1 MTTHAALSGSIRGI
15 ERASLRARAPVRLT
29 TRLPRRGLVDG
40 STGSRSRTVVRPG
53 RWTATATDP
62 RADSSSTKPSPAAA
76 DDVRPKDDETSARTR
91 SPFPIE
97 DFERASFPT
106 AARFLWASRGLT
118 QGTGLKPLD
127 VSQNWLEQDGYT
139 DDGAE
144 GAEGADGA
152 EDGNNTWIQEMRR
165 RHELIDSERGCVV
178 WDPSASAAAETLL
191 PMMCDWL
198 CARQPTRYVRAPDGG
213 VTVPSLDGWSTGPL
227 DRLKGID
234 AMKICAKLVQ
244 EELCLVREETLEDL
258 WLSCGD
264 DGDVDDGPDDAI
276 TRWCDY
282 GEHDGAGGETT
293 RCVRVTN
300 SLPPIPK
307 YPNATQILTD
317 PPLTIRHT
325 FEAGVVCFSFDPR
338 KRHRKTLA
346 EVHAPVP
353 GYERKMRDA
362 VARVFTNLKTNKPLW
377 RANWV
382 LQNSGEVVSTD
393 LEWHPTNVA
402 IGGVA
407 NRAEAAATRAA
418 TTGIDPDTSTF
429 RDERHTGYMDPL
441 RELPRTAEEAGS
453 RMHLRVEYETIR
465 R

>member
-1 MTTHAALSGSIRGI
+1 M
-15 ERASLRARAPVRLT
+15 
-29 TRLPRRGLVDG
+29 
-40 STGSRSRTVVRPG
+40 
-53 RWTATATDP
+53 
-62 RADSSSTKPSPAAA
+62 
-76 DDVRPKDDETSARTR
+76 
-91 SPFPIE
+91 
-97 DFERASFPT
+97 
-106 AARFLWASRGLT
+106 
-118 QGTGLKPLD
+118 
-127 VSQNWLEQDGYT
+127 
-139 DDGAE
+139 
-144 GAEGADGA
+144 
-152 EDGNNTWIQEMRR
+152 
-165 RHELIDSERGCVV
+165 
-178 WDPSASAAAETLL
+178 
-191 PMMCDWL
+191 
-198 CARQPTRYVRAPDGG
+198 
-213 VTVPSLDGWSTGPL
+213 
-227 DRLKGID
+227 
-234 AMKICAKLVQ
+234 
-244 EELCLVREETLEDL
+244 
-258 WLSCGD
+258 
-264 DGDVDDGPDDAI
+264 
-276 TRWCDY
+276 
-282 GEHDGAGGETT
+282 
-293 RCVRVTN
+293 TN

-307 YPNATQILTD
+307 YQMPPKTNQSNH
-317 PPLTIRHT
+317 PLTIRHT